1 MVVESLILA
10 YTYQFHWEPL
20 LVFLWQSLTLTKPTN
35 KTIAYLYCPE
45 RLIQGTYLAGESR
58 RGLVAS
64 INCQMVPTH
73 PLDESQ
79 KGRYPEGSDTNTT
92 GT

>member
-1 MVVESLILA
+1 MRANPRLLLA
-10 YTYQFHWEPL
+10 IINI
-20 LVFLWQSLTLTKPTN
+20 N
-35 KTIAYLYCPE
+35 KTDKQNDACPYCPE
-45 RLIQGTYLAGESR
+45 RLIQGTYLVDESR
-58 RGLVAS
+58 CGLVAS